1 MQLVPFAL
9 LGSLSEANHYS
20 LNKDFKKASIFL
32 WLLKVTEK
40 LLQLSYQSGTWNP
53 RSPDFK
59 SGALTRRPRCL
70 PYWCFFCLNWQLW
83 HSNAMSVQTYRVP
96 QAKVNAMMRRSRA
109 SLVNRSW
116 TDVWPPREQW
126 PSLTLDLS
134 TSSWKIA
141 PVASFVA
148 RTVHTTVSK
157 INVKTAMSVWLRS
170 HLVPRHWSL
179 AVARNSVAFR
189 HWVIQVPFSV
199 RVQSGDQVPGQEHCA
214 RILVWVLGEKLCS
227 Q

>member
-1 MQLVPFAL
+1 MGL
-9 LGSLSEANHYS
+9 E
-20 LNKDFKKASIFL
+20 
-32 WLLKVTEK
+32 T
-40 LLQLSYQSGTWNP
+40 P
-53 RSPDFK
+53 RSPDFE
-59 SGALTRRPRCL
+59 SGALTTRPRCL

-116 TDVWPPREQW
+116 TDVWPSREQW

-141 PVASFVA
+141 PVASFAA

-157 INVKTAMSVWLRS
+157 INVKTAMPVWLRS